1 MATHEIA
8 MRLDHIAQL
17 YDVLDPS
24 PFPEKSLNADVEAYL
39 LDCAGELSHPQRI
52 ELVVSGPADSIGAQ
66 IPAMAAAI
74 HAHFLYLLTQA
85 ERQWRRKSRVA
96 HVATAAGVLVLVSAF
111 VLRGL
116 IEIAV
121 PAAAITEGLLVL
133 GWVAL
138 WRPIEHLV
146 FDRIDHR
153 AHCALLGKLADVP
166 VRFVPQ

>member
-1 MATHEIA
+1 M
-8 MRLDHIAQL
+8 
-17 YDVLDPS
+17 
-24 PFPEKSLNADVEAYL
+24 
-39 LDCAGELSHPQRI
+39 
-52 ELVVSGPADSIGAQ
+52 
-66 IPAMAAAI
+66 
-74 HAHFLYLLTQA
+74 
-85 ERQWRRKSRVA
+85 
-96 HVATAAGVLVLVSAF
+96 LVLVSVF

-153 AHCALLGKLADVP
+153 PHCALLGKLADVP